1 MYHRFRILR
10 IWVRCM
16 KIAALDC
23 LNPWFPA
30 LESANRIPAMANHT
44 MAMANHTL
52 PCLIDDGT
60 VCQGRAVTGLLPVWA
75 VMCVCVF
82 GWMFVCLCVRVSFWL
97 HAVYWV
103 CIGLNSWGELCLVRY
118 VCLCMNGC
126 VSFECEEIW
135 WILNDLMHLFLGCFY
150 ACLCHSW
157 FSLIF
162 GHHRTIQTCLGVCVC
177 V

>member
-1 MYHRFRILR
+1 MIRSAVGALYSFILKAFDGNCAVVLQNYIFLCFCIRPHHQWLSWVCHRFRILR
-10 IWVRCM
+10 IWVSCM

-75 VMCVCVF
+75 VKCVCVF
-82 GWMFVCLCVRVSFWL
+82 GCMRVWVYVCVSVWACVFL
-97 HAVYWV
+97 IMYAVYWV
-103 CIGLNSWGELCLVRY
+103 CI
-118 VCLCMNGC
+118 
-126 VSFECEEIW
+126 
-135 WILNDLMHLFLGCFY
+135 
-150 ACLCHSW
+150 
-157 FSLIF
+157 
-162 GHHRTIQTCLGVCVC
+162 
-177 V
+177 

>member
-1 MYHRFRILR
+1 MQQRPLYSYIRKAFDGNCPIVLQNDIFFCDWVCHRFRILR
-10 IWVRCM
+10 IWVSCM

-75 VMCVCVF
+75 VMCVCVC
-82 GWMFVCLCVRVSFWL
+82 VCVWVYVCVSVCACVFL
-97 HAVYWV
+97 LMYAVYWV
-103 CIGLNSWGELCLVRY
+103 CIGLNSWGELCLVRF
-118 VCLCMNGC
+118 VCLWMNGC
-126 VSFECEEIW
+126 VSFECEE
-135 WILNDLMHLFLGCFY
+135 LGMMN
-150 ACLCHSW
+150 S
-157 FSLIF
+157 
-162 GHHRTIQTCLGVCVC
+162 
-177 V
+177 

>member
-1 MYHRFRILR
+1 MLQNDIFFCDWVCHRFRILR
-10 IWVRCM
+10 IWVSCM

-75 VMCVCVF
+75 VVCVCVF
-82 GWMFVCLCVRVSFWL
+82 GCMFGYMCVCVRRVSVCVSAYVRCWLGVHWLKWLRRALFGKICMFVCER
-97 HAVYWV
+97 
-103 CIGLNSWGELCLVRY
+103 
-118 VCLCMNGC
+118 
-126 VSFECEEIW
+126 
-135 WILNDLMHLFLGCFY
+135 
-150 ACLCHSW
+150 
-157 FSLIF
+157 
-162 GHHRTIQTCLGVCVC
+162 VCVLW
-177 V
+177 VWRAGNYEFLVLFASLNLPPKSLNE

>member
-1 MYHRFRILR
+1 MQQRPLYSYIRKAFDGNCPIVLQNDIFFCDWVCHRFRILR
-10 IWVRCM
+10 IWVSCM

-75 VMCVCVF
+75 VMCVCV
-82 GWMFVCLCVRVSFWL
+82 
-97 HAVYWV
+97 
-103 CIGLNSWGELCLVRY
+103 
-118 VCLCMNGC
+118 
-126 VSFECEEIW
+126 
-135 WILNDLMHLFLGCFY
+135 
-150 ACLCHSW
+150 
-157 FSLIF
+157 
-162 GHHRTIQTCLGVCVC
+162 CLGVCVC
-177 V
+177 VCFGVRVCLGVCVCVCVCVCLSAYVRCLLGVHWLK

>member
-1 MYHRFRILR
+1 MLQNDIFFCDWVCHRFRILR
-10 IWVRCM
+10 IWVSCM

-75 VMCVCVF
+75 VVCVCVCLGVRVCVLGVSLF
-82 GWMFVCLCVRVSFWL
+82 VCLLMCAVDWVCIDLNGWGELYLVKFVCLCV
-97 HAVYWV
+97 
-103 CIGLNSWGELCLVRY
+103 
-118 VCLCMNGC
+118 NGC
-126 VSFECEEIW
+126 VFYECEK
-135 WILNDLMHLFLGCFY
+135 
-150 ACLCHSW
+150 
-157 FSLIF
+157 
-162 GHHRTIQTCLGVCVC
+162 LGVTNS
-177 V
+177 